1 MPVHCDWSARADHTD
16 RIIAAALR
24 AADPA
29 AAVARTLVRTGG
41 LLQAGTRSYN
51 LTGFQRVRVLGIGK
65 AAVQM
70 ARAVMAA
77 VPE

>member
-41 LLQAGTRSYN
+41 LLQAGTRS
-51 LTGFQRVRVLGIGK
+51 
-65 AAVQM
+65 
-70 ARAVMAA
+70 
-77 VPE
+77 